1 MISSNKNFKDRLTE
15 LLGILSHE
23 PSEDLA
29 EAMKVFSKVSNN
41 SLLPEDPKPISSNN
55 SGQGEAFYKNFFYR
69 TIAKL
74 K

>member
-1 MISSNKNFKDRLTE
+1 MIASNKNFKDRLTE

-55 SGQGEAFYKNFFYR
+55 PAGEAFYKNFFYR